1 MYVSVKKELLVQTL
15 AHANRII
22 EKRIASPVL
31 GCILFNADSNGIT
44 ITATNMDMTIVD
56 TIEFHP
62 GDCIVSEPGKYCLPV
77 ALLYDISK
85 KFSANSNII
94 ISSKN
99 SDESNPTK
107 EIHITNNKTNFSI
120 HYIDSNAFPPL
131 NLISE
136 NSNDIEFKIL
146 AGDLK
151 NAIDMSRVSMSQDII
166 RAQLNGIYIHYNEE
180 DDTLRFV
187 STDLFRISCVSMKA
201 PENSNN
207 MKPLIISKRT
217 VVELIHILSDVEKTD
232 NINIKISLIGEQVKQ
247 IAMELNINDHIKS
260 LYSSRVVNGSF
271 PEYKTALEINN
282 NNILSVNIRDFISAI
297 DRVDTIVSDISN
309 IGSSRTIQLSI
320 DKDKLIIS
328 GANKELGS
336 ANEELECKYITNN
349 TTNNNNTED
358 SIINNENNTDAII
371 NDNNDDIY
379 DADLDNILGLDKDD
393 NNQEKEVLNLNSNN
407 KTNTYN
413 KFNIY
418 FNSKYLLELIKPILD
433 LKINTKD
440 VYLYFNTSVSP
451 TLIKPAIDTVENK
464 TNNNNL
470 SLVSVIMPVEI
481 VHK

>member
-31 GCILFNADSNGIT
+31 GCILFDADSNGLT

-62 GDCIVSEPGKYCLPV
+62 GDCIVSDPGKYCLPV

-94 ISSKN
+94 ISSNN
-99 SDESNPTK
+99 SDGDNPTK

-136 NSNDIEFKIL
+136 NSNDVEFSIV
-146 AGDLK
+146 AEDLK
-151 NAIDMSRVSMSQDII
+151 NAIDISRVSMSQDII

-187 STDLFRISCVSMKA
+187 STDLFRISCASMKA

-207 MKPLIISKRT
+207 IKPLIISKRT
-217 VVELIHILSDVEKTD
+217 VVELLHMLSDVEKTD
-232 NINIKISLIGEQVKQ
+232 NINVKLSLIGEQVKQ
-247 IAMELNINDHIKS
+247 ITIELNINDHIKS

-309 IGSSRTIQLSI
+309 IGASRTIQLSI

-328 GANKELGS
+328 GANKELGRAS
-336 ANEELECKYITNN
+336 EELECKYIM
-349 TTNNNNTED
+349 NNNNTED
-358 SIINNENNTDAII
+358 NIINNENNTDTII
-371 NDNNDDIY
+371 DDNNDDIY
-379 DADLDNILGLDKDD
+379 DADLDNVLGLDKDD
-393 NNQEKEVLNLNSNN
+393 NNNQEKEVLNLNSNN
-407 KTNTYN
+407 NGINTCN
-413 KFNIY
+413 KFNIC

-433 LKINTKD
+433 LKMSTKD
-440 VYLYFNTSVSP
+440 VYLYFDTAVSP
-451 TLIKPAIDTVENK
+451 TLIKPAIDSVENK
-464 TNNNNL
+464 SNSNL